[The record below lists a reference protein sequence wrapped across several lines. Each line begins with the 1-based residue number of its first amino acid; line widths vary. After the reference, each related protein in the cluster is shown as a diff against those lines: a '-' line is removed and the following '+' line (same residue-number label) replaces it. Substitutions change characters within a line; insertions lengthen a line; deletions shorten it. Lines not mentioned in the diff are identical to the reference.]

1 MKSLQQNLADIR
13 KIFHRAK
20 SIRLDQGIEDDQSS
34 FYFTHQAAAAFELVS
49 SYEAQLSQSSTYQ
62 RAQTAAAEEL
72 LAKKIELMDEKYA
85 LEDRVE
91 GLLMEIDLKGET
103 VRQLQHD
110 ISTKDQRIKILE
122 GDPLDGGRLL
132 LKELR
137 ISQFEDEITQ
147 AGQDIDLNK
156 GLHRKPRAT

>member
-1 MKSLQQNLADIR
+1 
-13 KIFHRAK
+13 
-20 SIRLDQGIEDDQSS
+20 
-34 FYFTHQAAAAFELVS
+34 
-49 SYEAQLSQSSTYQ
+49 
-62 RAQTAAAEEL
+62 
-72 LAKKIELMDEKYA
+72 MDEKYA

-132 LKELR
+132 LNELR

-147 AGQDIDLNK
+147 AGSRYRFEQ
-156 GLHRKPRAT
+156 GFA

>member
-1 MKSLQQNLADIR
+1 M
-13 KIFHRAK
+13 
-20 SIRLDQGIEDDQSS
+20 
-34 FYFTHQAAAAFELVS
+34 
-49 SYEAQLSQSSTYQ
+49 SQSSTYQ

-132 LKELR
+132 LNELR
-137 ISQFEDEITQ
+137 ISQFQDEITQ